1 MICNIIIS
9 SELIPYLDIVGYI
22 ISIFVLGYAFK
33 ILKSSLNGVAD
44 IPKFNSWSK
53 MFSDGIKVL
62 IVSIVYFIPAILIIL
77 ISAIISSSPSF
88 MGIFSGASEITPI
101 DILNSLVVFAGP
113 WFLIAILYL
122 VIIIPI
128 LFIAIVSMADNDS
141 KLNSAFK
148 FNRLLNKISTRGRI
162 TFITWYL
169 MTGFIAAIIF
179 EIGVILINIS
189 SPITPIIGIA
199 VVSLTITPYLYIFI
213 SRSIVL
219 FYKNSKLLISRKY
232 IGIII
237 LIIIGFL
244 VISFSAANLS
254 NNDSNN
260 IKSYNATTNTYSAY
274 GVSFNYPSNWDIQT
288 YNNEGHEI
296 TVINNNFNSNND
308 SFHDDSPQFQIQISP
323 NPPFTSDQDAINS
336 IQNLE
341 TPSGW
346 QIISNK
352 TITLDGN
359 TAYET
364 IYSINNSTQFT
375 ETMTNQ
381 QITLV
386 KNGNTYFLDF
396 QAPANDYYNE
406 LTNFNTILNTL
417 KIQ

>member
-375 ETMTNQ
+375 ETMTDQ